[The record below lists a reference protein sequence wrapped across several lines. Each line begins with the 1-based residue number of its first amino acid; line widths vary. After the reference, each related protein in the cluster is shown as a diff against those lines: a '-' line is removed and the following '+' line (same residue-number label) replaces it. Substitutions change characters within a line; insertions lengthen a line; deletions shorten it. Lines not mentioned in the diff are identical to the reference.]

1 MNFSKM
7 HFSTAHF
14 STAHFGEI
22 QRTFVRRG
30 QIWTMSHVFDLR
42 AVGHKIRL
50 DFKKL
55 DSSTFDFST
64 LDFLK
69 IGFRKLD
76 FFKKKRSA
84 ARVLCFNFYKTTTW
98 FEFWHSFCRQSS
110 SSSSSSLAR
119 GPPSIPPWG
128 SGLRLGAPGA
138 RGGGGGRRRPYPFW
152 LLTLSPYPL
161 PILWPF
167 QTPYFLTFVLSLR
180 LSFNDSCT
188 LIIQMSPYVGF
199 CFV

>member
-1 MNFSKM
+1 M

-14 STAHFGEI
+14 STAHFWEI
-22 QRTFVRRG
+22 QRWNIDFLTFVPRG

-42 AVGHKIRL
+42 TLGQNFRL

-69 IGFRKLD
+69 IGFRKFD
-76 FFKKKRSA
+76 FSKNAPRPESCASFFLKKKT
-84 ARVLCFNFYKTTTW
+84 C

-119 GPPSIPPWG
+119 GPPPPPAMPTW
-128 SGLRLGAPGA
+128 SWGLRGGAPGA
-138 RGGGGGRRRPYPFW
+138 RGGGADDDHIHFGS
-152 LLTLSPYPL
+152 LPYPL
-161 PILWPF
+161 TPCPYYDPSKHRLLWPSW
-167 QTPYFLTFVLSLR
+167 FLYVFFF
-180 LSFNDSCT
+180 FNDSCT
-188 LIIQMSPYVGF
+188 LII
-199 CFV
+199 